1 MLFPRGRAD
10 GARSGGAAMIVAA
23 MGADDLTGII
33 VAVLVGLYLIYVL
46 IKREKL

>member
-1 MLFPRGRAD
+1 
-10 GARSGGAAMIVAA
+10 

-46 IKREKL
+46 IKPEKL